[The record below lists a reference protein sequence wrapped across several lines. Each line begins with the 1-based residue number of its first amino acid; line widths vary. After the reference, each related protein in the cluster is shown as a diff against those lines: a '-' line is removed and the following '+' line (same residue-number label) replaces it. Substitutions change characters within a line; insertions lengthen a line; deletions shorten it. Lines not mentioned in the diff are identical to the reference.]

1 MSSHF
6 HPMPS
11 HTDTQDRPS
20 ESPLTHSQ
28 VTAASRRGVLVRGLP
43 QTHKYDKLL
52 SVLGSD
58 KDIVRLGKICP
69 GVQKQ
74 LWGTDIPIKTTL
86 YSFCD
91 EEGKKKTTGE
101 ALFIFETSSRFAP
114 QNRNCDETAL
124 AQRVSGIRLD
134 KSHTL
139 QGEVIRVCDKCL
151 IDTHYYKS
159 SRDGC
164 KAAQCDPS
172 FCEQCLACS
181 LCKKP
186 PAISSTYRNDGEY
199 ITCQECM
206 ESMTAQEKWRDSMP
220 VHDTQSSYDIKDHL
234 YLSEE
239 AIEREKEILG
249 GIAPLP
255 DESMRPFYI
264 TSYLSNL
271 IDPTSKYYWPYGQS
285 GYDYLVSQ
293 EEMRFNNPVSETPG
307 GEWRSVEVND
317 EIIREAWTK
326 MENLKAK
333 YKFNSLRDP
342 GSIPSVIMS
351 SCHCFSYRLIP
362 KIHGFT
368 CDSPLCQAI
377 NHHYDDGGAYNA
389 LVLTG
394 IPIYTSRLG
403 DLMNDDVSKLSYGKE
418 YCLSCISD

>member
-6 HPMPS
+6 HSPPS
-11 HTDTQDRPS
+11 HTDFVTPDPRV
-20 ESPLTHSQ
+20 TH
-28 VTAASRRGVLVRGLP
+28 ASRRGVLVRGLP

-58 KDIVRLGKICP
+58 KDIVRLGKTCP

-114 QNRNCDETAL
+114 QNLNCDETSL

-139 QGEVIRVCDKCL
+139 QGEVIRVCEKCL
-151 IDTHYYKS
+151 IDTRSCWPCHRFTS
-159 SRDGC
+159 
-164 KAAQCDPS
+164 QCDPN
-172 FCEQCLACS
+172 FCEQCLVCS

-186 PAISSTYRNDGEY
+186 PSISSIFIDDGFY

-206 ESMTAQEKWRDSMP
+206 ESMTAQEKWRESMP
-220 VHDTQSSYDIKDHL
+220 VYDTQSSYDIKDHL
-234 YLSEE
+234 YLCEE
-239 AIEREKEILG
+239 AIEREKKILG
-249 GIAPLP
+249 GKAPLP
-255 DESMRPFYI
+255 DEYMRPLPHAVGC
-264 TSYLSNL
+264 LSAL

-307 GEWRSVEVND
+307 GEWCSVEVD
-317 EIIREAWTK
+317 DKVVRDAWTK
-326 MENLKAK
+326 METLKAK
-333 YKFNSLRDP
+333 YKFNSLSDP

-377 NHHYDDGGAYNA
+377 NHYYDDGGAYNA

-394 IPIYTSRLG
+394 IPMYTSRLG

-418 YCLSCISD
+418 YCLSCISGK